1 MAGARRSRKSGVLVD
16 GKSLG
21 RCGGMLASRWRERF
35 YVFFQSY
42 RGSGRAYS
50 EKPAFSPIIVRYE
63 WVLDRFSLPVMTLR
77 FNLAYK

>member
-1 MAGARRSRKSGVLVD
+1 MELDAREKAASLRMGRVSVGAVGCLPLAG
-16 GKSLG
+16 GK
-21 RCGGMLASRWRERF
+21 RF

-50 EKPAFSPIIVRYE
+50 EKPAFSPIVVRYE
-63 WVLDRFSLPVMTLR
+63 WVLDQFLLPVMTLR